1 MVGLAAGIGKLTG
14 LALAGKVLATVAT
27 SASSIGGTLGITG
40 LSIEAVDKQM
50 GWDRSQHIKNL
61 GWASLGFSTVGVVAS
76 VSLSATLGVKA
87 FREASMLRAS
97 EHTTGFLSS
106 SLGKGLVAAG
116 KNATGRSYSFAGPKE
131 ITPAS
136 QLFGG
141 ARSVLRWTNF
151 GRGLDARL
159 KSTQAQPV
167 AQDEQPQWQQQPQP
181 RPMSLG
187 LVDMSGSSFQF
198 YGEFRREVTRIRQ
211 SVLIDSDRDD

>member
-1 MVGLAAGIGKLTG
+1 
-14 LALAGKVLATVAT
+14 
-27 SASSIGGTLGITG
+27 
-40 LSIEAVDKQM
+40 
-50 GWDRSQHIKNL
+50 
-61 GWASLGFSTVGVVAS
+61 
-76 VSLSATLGVKA
+76 
-87 FREASMLRAS
+87 MLRAS
-97 EHTTGFLSS
+97 EHTTGFFSS
-106 SLGKGLVAAG
+106 SLGKGLIAAG
-116 KNATGRSYSFAGPKE
+116 KNATGRSYSFTEPKN
-131 ITPAS
+131 ITTAS

-167 AQDEQPQWQQQPQP
+167 AEDEQPQSQQQPQP

-187 LVDMSGSSFQF
+187 LVDMSESSFQF